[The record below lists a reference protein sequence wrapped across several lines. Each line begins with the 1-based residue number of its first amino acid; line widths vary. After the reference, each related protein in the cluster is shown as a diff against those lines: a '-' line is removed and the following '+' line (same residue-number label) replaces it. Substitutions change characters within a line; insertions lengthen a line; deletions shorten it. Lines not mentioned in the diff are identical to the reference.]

1 VPTLYRVHEPPDG
14 DSVKRLIDQ
23 LASLGIPTP
32 PAPRGAIAP
41 QQAGELVG
49 EVSRLVEQWVTRHEG
64 RGRRALTSLVLRSL
78 KQAYYDHRNV
88 GHAGLQSPQYCHF
101 TSPIRRYPDLICHR
115 ALLSAIGGGEPA
127 PDTSFVVE
135 AGPLCSAREREAMV
149 IERNADDVAT
159 CFLLERS
166 LFDSGSGYET
176 EFDGEVVGV
185 IGAGAFVAFG
195 SELSFEGMLPV
206 RRMRGDWWE
215 LNPEGTMLVG
225 AHTGDVLRLGD
236 PVRVQVA
243 RVDAPRGR
251 VDLLPALGAEEAA

>member
-1 VPTLYRVHEPPDG
+1 
-14 DSVKRLIDQ
+14 VKRLIDQ
-23 LASLGIPTP
+23 LASLGVPTP

-49 EVSRLVEQWVTRHEG
+49 EVSKLVEQWISRHDG

-78 KQAYYDHRNV
+78 KQAYYGHRNA
-88 GHAGLQSPQYCHF
+88 GHAGLQSPRYCHF

-127 PDTSFVVE
+127 PEASFVVE

-149 IERNADDVAT
+149 IERDADDVAT
-159 CFLLERS
+159 CFLLERR
-166 LFDSGSGYET
+166 LFDSGAGYEM
-176 EFDGEVVGV
+176 EFDGEVVGL

-195 SELSFEGMLPV
+195 PELSFEGMLPV

-215 LNPEGTMLVG
+215 LNEEATMLVG
-225 AHTGDVLRLGD
+225 ARTGDVLRLGD
-236 PVRVQVA
+236 PVRVRVA
-243 RVDAPRGR
+243 RVEAPRGR
-251 VDLLPALGAEEAA
+251 VDLVPALDEEREAA